1 MMDPVDEYINMCFR
15 ATPYLNRPLDFR
27 DIVYSPSKQVL
38 CRTLFKDID
47 GQLRPVFVKVDGM
60 HFVEADDFFMVWQ
73 GRQLKEMISESGISY
88 SHYTELRDS
97 TSVLDKVP
105 KEIDGSFMES
115 ALLLA
120 LIIHDSHGKAWN
132 GEDWVDVEK
141 E

>member
-1 MMDPVDEYINMCFR
+1 MMDSVDEYIKMCFR
-15 ATPYLNRPLDFR
+15 ASPHLNRPLDYR

-38 CRTLFKDID
+38 CRTLFKDIE
-47 GQLRPVFVKVDGM
+47 GHLKPVFVKVDGM

-73 GRQLKEMISESGISY
+73 GRQLKEMIAESGISY
-88 SHYTELRDS
+88 DRYTDLRDS
-97 TSVLDKVP
+97 SSVLDKVP
-105 KEIDGSFMES
+105 KEIDGTFMES

>member
-1 MMDPVDEYINMCFR
+1 MMDPVDEYISMCFR

-27 DIVYSPSKQVL
+27 DIVYSPSKRVL

-60 HFVEADDFFMVWQ
+60 SFIEASDFFLVWQ

-105 KEIDGSFMES
+105 KEIDGSFMEN

-120 LIIHDSHGKAWN
+120 LIIHDQHGKAWN